1 MENTQLSEFGVILLF
16 IVGGLLFCI
25 LLLTIAKFL
34 RLSKPNAEKL
44 SSYECGEDAEGS
56 PWAQLN
62 VRFYVIAII
71 FILFEVEIV
80 FLFPWATVFGQKHLI
95 DGTGGL
101 WAWFSIA
108 EAFIFI
114 AILILGLAYVWAK
127 GYLDWVKPEQKTSHV
142 GFKVP
147 EKYYN
152 DINEK
157 YKSAAK

>member
-16 IVGGLLFCI
+16 IVGGSLFCI
-25 LLLTIAKFL
+25 LLLSISKFL

-62 VRFYVIAII
+62 IRFYVIAII

-95 DGTGGL
+95 EGTGGL
-101 WAWFSIA
+101 WAWFSIT
-108 EAFIFI
+108 EAFIFV

-127 GYLDWVKPEQKTSHV
+127 GFLDWVKSEQKITDT

-147 EKYYN
+147 EKYYTE
-152 DINEK
+152 INEK
-157 YKSAAK
+157 YKSVSK